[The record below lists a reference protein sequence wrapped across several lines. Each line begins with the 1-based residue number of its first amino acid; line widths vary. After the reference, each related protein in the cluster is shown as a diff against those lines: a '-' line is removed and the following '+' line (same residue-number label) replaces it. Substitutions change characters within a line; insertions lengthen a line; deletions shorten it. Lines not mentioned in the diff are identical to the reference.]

1 MRPDIEVQVLD
12 ELMNLSGLGVETID
26 SLSMH
31 GAFMLFKN
39 LEPNRNNKV
48 LIFKNI
54 IRH

>member
-39 LEPNRNNKV
+39 LEDRKSV
-48 LIFKNI
+48 V
-54 IRH
+54 